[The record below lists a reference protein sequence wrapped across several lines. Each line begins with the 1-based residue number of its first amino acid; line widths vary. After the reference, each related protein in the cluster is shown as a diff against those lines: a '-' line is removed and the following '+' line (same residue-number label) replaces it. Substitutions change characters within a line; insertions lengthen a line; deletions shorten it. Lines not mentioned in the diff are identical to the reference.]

1 MSFALAK
8 IQLKNCSFGVEQQLL
23 THSRHWNALYWFNKD
38 KFYSLKQKFGIKTL
52 AWLYT
57 FNLTDFLETQLKNYI
72 SEMELFYLQREMQ
85 KETQKVKELEIKNE
99 QQQKILKRKNEEI
112 AAVQRKL
119 RSGGGGGSSLPPI
132 NM

>member
-1 MSFALAK
+1 MAHLLLSNNYSLTQGTGMLYTGLIKISF
-8 IQLKNCSFGVEQQLL
+8 
-23 THSRHWNALYWFNKD
+23 THSNKNLGLRH
-38 KFYSLKQKFGIKTL
+38 
-52 AWLYT
+52 WLYT
-57 FNLTDFLETQLKNYI
+57 FNLIDFLETQLKNYK